1 MRCVEAAVGL
11 ALLTSVSCSEK
22 EGSTLEEIQLMLNQP
37 PIPGLSCPKGPREL
51 QALWSTSVYD
61 KGNRPRTPIWYAG
74 QLPAGSWP
82 PTNVAVTIIPFRLGE
97 FNTRTQLMTID
108 VEMSMLWWDPRLMF
122 NASCATELAPPHVF
136 GTHLQGSW
144 MPGIFDDPSAA
155 GLWMPRFAIDNLF
168 PSGSNQGFYTRDRML
183 RIASAGLVWY
193 TVRASVDVKCSMDFS
208 KMPWDVQSC
217 PVRVMA
223 REGVDRVTLS
233 KANDPRIET
242 QIYQTQATRD
252 EMSSVEWGC
261 QNITQEAG
269 SYHGS
274 FGRTYFEDRTF
285 MELKIVLQRKDRYWR
300 THVII
305 PTILLLAI
313 SWASFFISRAAVPA
327 RVAMCALPPTP
338 VAPVVLRA
346 HPDP

>member
-1 MRCVEAAVGL
+1 
-11 ALLTSVSCSEK
+11 
-22 EGSTLEEIQLMLNQP
+22 
-37 PIPGLSCPKGPREL
+37 
-51 QALWSTSVYD
+51 
-61 KGNRPRTPIWYAG
+61 
-74 QLPAGSWP
+74 
-82 PTNVAVTIIPFRLGE
+82 
-97 FNTRTQLMTID
+97 
-108 VEMSMLWWDPRLMF
+108 
-122 NASCATELAPPHVF
+122 
-136 GTHLQGSW
+136 
-144 MPGIFDDPSAA
+144 
-155 GLWMPRFAIDNLF
+155 
-168 PSGSNQGFYTRDRML
+168 ML